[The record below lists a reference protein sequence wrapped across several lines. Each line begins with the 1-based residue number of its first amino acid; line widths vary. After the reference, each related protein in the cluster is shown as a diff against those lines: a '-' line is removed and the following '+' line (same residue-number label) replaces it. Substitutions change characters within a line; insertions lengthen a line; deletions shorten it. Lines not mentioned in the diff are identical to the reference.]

1 MQQQML
7 TKTPS
12 GDITFDIH
20 GAPPTVAEIAAARE
34 QILRDKAALERKD
47 WKVFAGIMAVFV
59 SSMAIAL
66 TGGRAILVDQ
76 NSPTMITAIVYGFPY
91 AMIFVFGLTISF
103 RHKKIEEPKKIM
115 AAALAALE
123 TLAPEDLATVAAW
136 SQQEAVIARYQSS
149 VAAQGRALVQGEM
162 AMMKQHLPVADIM
175 ED

>member
-1 MQQQML
+1 ML
-7 TKTPS
+7 VEQVL
-12 GDITFDIH
+12 GITFDIH

-34 QILRDKAALERKD
+34 QILRDKIALERQD

-59 SSMAIAL
+59 TSMAIAL

-103 RHKKIEEPKKIM
+103 RHRKIEVPKKMM
-115 AAALAALE
+115 ATALAALDN
-123 TLAPEDLATVAAW
+123 LATEELATVAAW
-136 SQQEAVIARYQSS
+136 SQQDTVIANYQST
-149 VAAQGRALVQGEM
+149 VAAQGRALVYGEM
-162 AMMKQHLPVADIM
+162 EMLKKLLPVVAAA